1 MKVLVTGSEGYI
13 GAVLRDR
20 LLARGHEVVGLDTG
34 YFDECDFHTAPTR
47 IPVIKRDLRDVALAD
62 VQGFDGVI
70 HLAALSNDP
79 LGELQP
85 SVTEAINTQAS
96 IRLAKLVK
104 QSGVSR
110 FLFASSCSMY
120 GQGGG
125 QGLTEESPF
134 KPQTAYAQSKVDVE
148 SALADLADDQFSPV
162 CLRNATAFGLSS
174 RMRFDLVV
182 NNLVGWAWTSERIV
196 LTSDG
201 SPWRPLVHTEDIAK
215 AFVCALEAP
224 RDAVHNTAFNV
235 GANDHNFQIA
245 TIAAIVA
252 NHFPGCAVE
261 VGPSTGDTRTY
272 NVDFTKIHTS
282 LPGFDG
288 IDYPIDQGIEELK
301 QVCDRIALNDEQ
313 FHGRL
318 YTRLKQIRHLQET
331 GQLDERLLWR
341 VH

>member
-13 GAVLRDR
+13 GAVLRDW
-20 LLARGHEVVGLDTG
+20 LLAHGHEVVGLDTG
-34 YFDECDFHTAPTR
+34 YFDECDFHVAPTR
-47 IPVIKRDLRDVALAD
+47 IPVIKKDLRNVALVD
-62 VQGFDGVI
+62 VQGFDCVI

-79 LGELQP
+79 LGELHP
-85 SVTEAINTQAS
+85 SITEAINTQAS
-96 IRLAKLVK
+96 IRLAELAK

-120 GQGGG
+120 GQGAE

-134 KPQTAYAQSKVDVE
+134 RPQTAYARSKVDVE
-148 SALADLADDQFSPV
+148 YALAGLADDQFSPTY
-162 CLRNATAFGLSS
+162 LRNATAFGLSP

-182 NNLVGWAWTSERIV
+182 NNLVGWAWTAGRIV

-201 SPWRPLVHTEDIAK
+201 SPWRPLVHTQDIAK
-215 AFVCALEAP
+215 AFVCTLEAP
-224 RDAVHNTAFNV
+224 RDAVHNAAFNV
-235 GANDHNFQIA
+235 GASDHNFQIA

-261 VGPSTGDTRTY
+261 VGLSTGDTRTY
-272 NVDFTKIHTS
+272 NVDFSKIHTK

-288 IDYPIDQGIEELK
+288 IDYPIDRAVDEMK
-301 QVCDRIALNDEQ
+301 QVCDQIALNDEQ

-318 YTRLKQIRHLQET
+318 YTRLKQIRHLQEA
-331 GQLDERLLWR
+331 GLLDDHLLWR